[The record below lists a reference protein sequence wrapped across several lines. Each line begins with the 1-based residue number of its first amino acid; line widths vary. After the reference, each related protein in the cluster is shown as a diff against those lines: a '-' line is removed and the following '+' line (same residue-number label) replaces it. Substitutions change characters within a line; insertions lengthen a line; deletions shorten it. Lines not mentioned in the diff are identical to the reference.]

1 MSSSLKFDVVII
13 GAGPAGCS
21 TGYLLAKSGLNVLII
36 ERGSEPGAKQL
47 WGGKAYAQPLREV
60 WPELDREA
68 PIHRWISIERFS
80 LVSGERVV
88 SLEYKLGR
96 KVAFTTYLS
105 ELVSWMAKKAEEAGA
120 MIISKTRADEI
131 VMKNGRVIGVR
142 SGSDIVEADVIVDA
156 EGINRILLEKIG
168 LVSKLSPEHIGLGV
182 KEVLKLNSEKINE
195 RFGLEDEEGVSWLV
209 IGDVTKN
216 IPGGGFIYT
225 MRDTISL
232 GIVVRVSSAYDA
244 VERGELNKHVS
255 EVLEDFRTHP
265 YFYRLWSDAEV
276 IEYGSRLVI
285 ENPVE
290 TMPKKLYMPG
300 LIIVGDAAGTLV
312 NTGYTFRG
320 VDTAV
325 YSGKIA
331 AETILEAF
339 GKKDFSEEIL
349 RRYEEKMKSSY
360 IYDEILRHKGVSD
373 LMREK
378 FLFKDLPRL
387 LTGGFE
393 KILEADYEEPKII
406 DGFRKTMRENNISL
420 LRLLSV
426 MIKLVSKL

>member
-1 MSSSLKFDVVII
+1 
-13 GAGPAGCS
+13 
-21 TGYLLAKSGLNVLII
+21 
-36 ERGSEPGAKQL
+36 
-47 WGGKAYAQPLREV
+47 
-60 WPELDREA
+60 
-68 PIHRWISIERFS
+68 
-80 LVSGERVV
+80 
-88 SLEYKLGR
+88 
-96 KVAFTTYLS
+96 
-105 ELVSWMAKKAEEAGA
+105 
-120 MIISKTRADEI
+120 
-131 VMKNGRVIGVR
+131 
-142 SGSDIVEADVIVDA
+142 
-156 EGINRILLEKIG
+156 
-168 LVSKLSPEHIGLGV
+168 
-182 KEVLKLNSEKINE
+182 
-195 RFGLEDEEGVSWLV
+195 
-209 IGDVTKN
+209 
-216 IPGGGFIYT
+216 

-331 AETILEAF
+331 AEIILEAF

-349 RRYEEKMKSSY
+349 RRYEEKIKSSY
-360 IYDEILRHKGVSD
+360 IYDEILRHKGVSE